1 MVRLLGFEPSGFAA
15 LPHFS
20 LRPSGA
26 LTTQVP
32 EEGLGFGRCCFA
44 LSPLTWSGS
53 KRFHCSGR
61 AESEGGERPSRRS
74 VRPPPASAE
83 PRSPSRE
90 GSPRNGRGHP
100 RAAPPRPGLGRRH
113 LKRSRS
119 RRTWP
124 RFSARQ
130 SVLPAGA
137 FLRNAEANG
146 GLRGGRAAPAAGSGT
161 PAPPRSPEAGCRA
174 PRGHVHFGWRK

>member
-61 AESEGGERPSRRS
+61 AESEGGGE
-74 VRPPPASAE
+74 AE
-83 PRSPSRE
+83 PALRTPSSRVCGAAEPVAGGLPPQRE
-90 GSPRNGRGHP
+90 R
-100 RAAPPRPGLGRRH
+100 APPRRASAPRP
-113 LKRSRS
+113 
-119 RRTWP
+119 RT
-124 RFSARQ
+124 A
-130 SVLPAGA
+130 
-137 FLRNAEANG
+137 
-146 GLRGGRAAPAAGSGT
+146 
-161 PAPPRSPEAGCRA
+161 SPEAEQIQENVTALLGSPVRQIGRA
-174 PRGHVHFGWRK
+174 HV